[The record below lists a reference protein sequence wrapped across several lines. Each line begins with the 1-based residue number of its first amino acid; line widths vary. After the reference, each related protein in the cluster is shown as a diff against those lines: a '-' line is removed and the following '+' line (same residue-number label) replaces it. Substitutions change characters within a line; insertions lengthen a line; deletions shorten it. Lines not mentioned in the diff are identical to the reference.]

1 MDPQKLSQLDPKLRE
16 AYQRVMKTSV
26 SQQQAPSMQ
35 SQTPPPPAKSDLAPP
50 TFDVAPAASDAASSN
65 EPVSSIPDP
74 TPQVPLS
81 EPTHPPF
88 DSSEFKSPYL
98 AQPQPFAESPT
109 PVTEPQIISANT
121 SRPQE
126 PLQQNSFDRMH
137 SQVASTPQVKEI
149 PMKKKKPFMP
159 LLIGVVVLILILAY
173 TFFWTTVFNFKL
185 PFLP

>member
-26 SQQQAPSMQ
+26 PQQQAPPMQ
-35 SQTPPPPAKSDLAPP
+35 SQTPPPAMSDA
-50 TFDVAPAASDAASSN
+50 APAMSDAASSN
-65 EPVSSIPDP
+65 EPASSIPDP

-88 DSSEFKSPYL
+88 DPSEFKSPYL

-121 SRPQE
+121 STPQE
-126 PLQQNSFDRMH
+126 PMQQNSFDRMH
-137 SQVASTPQVKEI
+137 SQVASMPQVKEI

-159 LLIGVVVLILILAY
+159 LLIGVVALILILAY
-173 TFFWTTVFNFKL
+173 IFFWTTVFNFKL